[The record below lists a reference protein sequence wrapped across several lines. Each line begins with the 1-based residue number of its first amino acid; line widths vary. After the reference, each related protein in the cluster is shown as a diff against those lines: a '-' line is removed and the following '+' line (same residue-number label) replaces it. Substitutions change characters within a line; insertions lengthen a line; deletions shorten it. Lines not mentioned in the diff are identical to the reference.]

1 MMNGNKNN
9 RSNEA
14 LEGDLLGGHHYE
26 SVEEEKLERSLTN
39 RHIQMIAIGGAIGT
53 GLFMGSGKTL
63 AVSGTSIIL
72 TYLIIGFFFFFVMR
86 AMGELLLS
94 NTNYKSFADF
104 ATAYLGPWAGFFLGW
119 SYWLSWIVTAIADVI
134 VIGGYAQ
141 FWYPDLPAWIPAF
154 TSIAI
159 LTLLNFVAVKL
170 FGEVEFWFALI
181 KILAIIL
188 FLMVGIYL
196 VTISFVSPDGVKASL
211 AHVIDRQSMFPYGV
225 SGFLAG
231 FQIAVFAFVGIELV
245 GTTAAET
252 KDPHSALPRAINS
265 IPLRILLFYVGAL
278 VCIIAVTSW
287 ANIAPDKSPF
297 VEMFTLIGLPAA
309 ASIVNFVVATSAM
322 SSANSGVF
330 ATSRMLY
337 GLAVEKDAPK
347 SFGRLSKSKVP
358 VISLLFS
365 MLCVVIGTSILFVV
379 PNVMT
384 AFIIISAFT
393 SILCIFT
400 FAMIILSY
408 LAYRKKAP
416 ELHQQSAYK
425 MPGGVFMAWITLA
438 FLIFVV
444 AILAL
449 DHDTMISLAFSPLW
463 FIGLFI
469 AYRYKSKKYVQRS
482 WILTHGKRIEPEEFN
497 ESN

>member
-1 MMNGNKNN
+1 MMNRNQSNK
-9 RSNEA
+9 SNEP
-14 LEGDLLGGHHYE
+14 LKGDLLGGHHYE
-26 SVEEEKLERSLTN
+26 SMEEEKLERSLTN

-63 AVSGTSIIL
+63 SISGTSIIL
-72 TYLIIGFFFFFVMR
+72 TYMIIGFFFFFVMR

-94 NTNYKSFADF
+94 NLNYKSFADF

-154 TSIAI
+154 SSIILLTSINLI
-159 LTLLNFVAVKL
+159 AVKL

-188 FLMVGIYL
+188 FLLIGVYLISVGF
-196 VTISFVSPDGVKASL
+196 TSPDGVKTSL
-211 AHVIDRQSMFPYGV
+211 ANVVQKEAMFPYGL

-252 KDPHSALPRAINS
+252 KDPHQSLPRAINS
-265 IPLRILLFYVGAL
+265 IPLRILLFYIGSL

-287 ANIAPDKSPF
+287 SHVSPDKSPF

-309 ASIVNFVVATSAM
+309 AAIVNFVVATSAL

-337 GLAVEKDAPK
+337 GLAVEKDAHP
-347 SFGRLSKSKVP
+347 SFGKLSKRKVP
-358 VISLLFS
+358 IMSLLFS
-365 MLCVVIGTSILFVV
+365 MFCVVIGTSILFFI

-384 AFIIISAFT
+384 AFTIISALT

-400 FAMIILSY
+400 FAMIMLSY
-408 LAYRKKAP
+408 LSYRKKDP
-416 ELHQQSAYK
+416 ELHQNSAYK
-425 MPGGVFMAWITLA
+425 MPGGIIMAWITLA
-438 FLIFVV
+438 FLLFVLV
-444 AILAL
+444 ILCL
-449 DHDTMISLAFSPLW
+449 DHDTFISLALSPLW

-469 AYRYKSKKYVQRS
+469 AYRRRCKKDTERV
-482 WILTHGKRIEPEEFN
+482 WILTHGKRIEK
-497 ESN
+497 